1 MERKIPFVVA
11 QEKEGDQED
20 MGDGTWEPCGSPK
33 GVEDEEWEPCGSQE
47 GEERMGFAHYWAQ
60 TLPYGI
66 GLDCNGS
73 NPL

>member
-1 MERKIPFVVA
+1 MKWHSYLFELEIPVVVVA
-11 QEKEGDQED
+11 QEKEGDQVG

-33 GVEDEEWEPCGSQE
+33 EVEDEEWEPC
-47 GEERMGFAHYWAQ
+47 
-60 TLPYGI
+60 GI